1 MDNFELTD
9 EMRKILDE
17 RTDEIQVYI
26 TAEESVDKL
35 RRKYIQNIPD
45 WQVIEVNQRTKEY
58 LNNPSISLDFES
70 AMDDIKNQL

>member
-17 RTDEIQVYI
+17 RANEIHVYI
-26 TAEESVDKL
+26 TSEESVDKL

-70 AMDDIKNQL
+70 AMDDIENQL